1 MTDIKFDNVTKNYGD
16 RAALEAVNAHLPDA
30 TWCVVVGPNGS
41 GKTTFLSL
49 ASGLAAPTIG
59 AVTVNDHVAGSA
71 EARAEVSYFS
81 DSPAFYSDLSV
92 AEHIDY
98 LTGVYGDHEI
108 ADRATELIELFDLSA
123 RIDDLPETFSRGMK
137 QKTGLALALAR
148 PATVFML
155 DEPTRGLDTKGADT
169 LISVLGDLHAHGA
182 SIITVTH
189 EPEKFAGR
197 AGLQLTAEE
206 GEITQTPLAPV
217 PPATN

>member
-1 MTDIKFDNVTKNYGD
+1 MTDIKFDNVTKRYGD
-16 RAALEAVNAHLPDA
+16 RAALEDVNLHLPNG

-49 ASGLAAPTIG
+49 ASGLAAPTTGEVSIDG
-59 AVTVNDHVAGSA
+59 HPAGGLD
-71 EARAEVSYFS
+71 ARAEVSYFS

-98 LTGVYGDHEI
+98 LTGVYGDPDI
-108 ADRATELIELFDLSA
+108 ADRATELIDLFDLTE

-137 QKTGLALALAR
+137 QKTGLSLALAR

-169 LISVLGDLHAHGA
+169 LIDVLGHLHANGA

-189 EPEKFAGR
+189 EPERFEARPGI
-197 AGLQLTAEE
+197 QLTADEATM
-206 GEITQTPLAPV
+206 TQAPFSGTV
-217 PPATN
+217 